1 LQESIDGGKPFY
13 TCDSAMVLGEAPI
26 YRASDSTLH
35 WVDCL
40 AEPPELHILH
50 VDPDTGLPNRGVNN
64 GRARVIPLA
73 DSVTVAFFRKGT
85 PGSYIAAYYQGVC
98 FLDEETGRIDV
109 VKEIIPTDQRD
120 ELRFNDGGVDAK
132 GRFWLAEID
141 KKAMAYGPNKLPAS
155 YGKPRGRLW
164 RYDPDGSL
172 HLMEKGVICGNGLAW
187 SPDNKTSRQTF
198 PILVPIVIM
207 SRVAI

>member
-1 LQESIDGGKPFY
+1 
-13 TCDSAMVLGEAPI
+13 MVLGEAPI

-40 AEPPELHILH
+40 TEPPELHILH
-50 VDPDTGLPNRGVNN
+50 VDRDTGLPDPNVN
-64 GRARVIPLA
+64 GGKARVVQLA
-73 DSVTVAFFRKGT
+73 DSVSVALFRKDK

-109 VKEIIPTDQRD
+109 VKEIIPTDKR
-120 ELRFNDGGVDAK
+120 EEFRFNDGGIDAK

-141 KKAMAYGPNKLPAS
+141 KKAMAYGANKLPES
-155 YGKPRGRLW
+155 YGEPKGRLW

-172 HLMEKGVICGNGLAW
+172 HQMEKGVICGNGLAW
-187 SPDNKTSRQTF
+187 SPDNKTSAYSVKSLSSVKADLGSVLQR
-198 PILVPIVIM
+198 LRRHESLCV
-207 SRVAI
+207 